1 MDLKDI
7 TNDLKKYSIEE
18 VLSKYD
24 ITWSELIRIQ
34 SEKHIIDEYDKGY
47 PKYVTVNQKTGKYMI
62 IKDKIY
68 YGSYNTITEAKTIQE
83 ELILCNWNKKLIP
96 YLLKKQDIDSNTE
109 YLK

>member
-1 MDLKDI
+1 MDLNDI
-7 TNDLKKYSIEE
+7 TNDLKKYTIQE

-34 SEKHIIDEYDKGY
+34 SEKHSINDNGY
-47 PKYVTVNQKTGKYMI
+47 PKYVTINQKTSKYMI
-62 IKDKIY
+62 IKDNIY
-68 YGSYNTITEAKTIQE
+68 YGSYNSIIEAKTIQE

-96 YLLKKQDIDSNTE
+96 YLLKKQGIDSNIE